1 MTPRGGIDQS
11 EEMIR
16 GVARFP
22 RLFLKA
28 GDRARFHSLA
38 NGGPG
43 DPNLLA
49 AIFHSVDTGGPFPR
63 DMVCLDKLTQ
73 GEESCQY
80 CESGH
85 DETRRRFALWVYV
98 HSIFH
103 MGDNPDPEGN
113 AWTQVKVAN
122 RVMFKEEVKQS
133 LVLWLGVG
141 RKMAWWGQ
149 FKAAYNKYGSL
160 EGRLFDLLRV
170 GGDMD
175 TEYHLSIVKEMPLG
189 DIEVSELTPIED
201 VFRSTLGGVS
211 RPPRLSESTTTEEMA
226 EGEDS
231 TLSEEELPVAAI
243 PTEEEGEELL

>member
-11 EEMIR
+11 EEAIR

-22 RLFLKA
+22 RLSLKA

-38 NGGPG
+38 SGGPG

-49 AIFHSVDTGGPFPR
+49 AVFHSVDTGGPFPR

-73 GEESCQY
+73 GEETCQY
-80 CESGH
+80 CEGGH
-85 DETRRRFALWVYV
+85 AETRRRFALWVYV

-103 MGDNPDPEGN
+103 MGDNPDQEGEG
-113 AWTQVKVAN
+113 WTQVKVSN
-122 RVMFKEEVKQS
+122 RVMFKEEVKQP

-149 FKAAYNKYGSL
+149 FKAVYNKYGSL

-189 DIEVSELTPIED
+189 DIDVGELTSIED
-201 VFRSTLGGVS
+201 VFRSTLGGALS
-211 RPPRLSESTTTEEMA
+211 RPPRLSEPTEEGSIFS
-226 EGEDS
+226 E
-231 TLSEEELPVAAI
+231 EEELPVAAI